1 MNRRHADFQSG
12 AILDKTDAYG
22 LEARQTGLAGS
33 NTYGRFVKPAS
44 SAITSEKENL
54 GALAGATESNLEL
67 AFKTEYYRNRA
78 ARATELGHA
87 IAECHPQDAC
97 ILMEA
102 AIDDLRAGMP
112 NAPFLS
118 LMNEASFWAD
128 MATRN
133 ERKAFALANYTR
145 LSKADQSAFLAY
157 VQRGAAA

>member
-1 MNRRHADFQSG
+1 M
-12 AILDKTDAYG
+12 
-22 LEARQTGLAGS
+22 
-33 NTYGRFVKPAS
+33 GRIDNP
-44 SAITSEKENL
+44 
-54 GALAGATESNLEL
+54 GALAGATGNDFHQT
-67 AFKTEYYRNRA
+67 FKTEHYRNRA

-133 ERKAFALANYTR
+133 EHKAYALACYSR
-145 LSKADQSAFLAY
+145 MPARDQAAFLAHIG
-157 VQRGAAA
+157 RLT